1 MTIQKKFLAGLAGM
15 LMALLVLPAQAQW
28 SVPDVQEPS
37 GEADIQR
44 ALSGGVP
51 MGRWKEGLLFEG
63 IEPMP
68 WLKSAANWFPNTEEV
83 QPNEMRIHFM
93 GTAPMIRPGQ
103 MNTSIFVM
111 LGNGDNFAFDL
122 GEGSVANYV
131 ASGIAL
137 NEIKKVFIT
146 HLHVDHYG
154 ALPYVWMF
162 GTWAGGWH
170 ERLRVW
176 GPSGAS
182 PEYGLDTMIE
192 GMKMM
197 TGWHRDAFSVFP
209 VGKGWDIES
218 NQFDFKDNGGV
229 IYNENGV
236 KIIHWERSHAKDGAS
251 AYRLDWN
258 GLCFVWTGDGR
269 PSKLDEK
276 YAKGCDVYVTE
287 LQQEV
292 VEINAGVQ
300 GVPPFLARY
309 TIDTH
314 HTPAYASGYLANQV
328 QPRLFMTTHMSYD
341 PYVLEETVAE
351 VREHWKG
358 PFHFGAPDG
367 IVVNVTPDRI
377 WVREGVLPDFPNSK
391 APQFDFGNG
400 QLVVPHP
407 PTSREEI
414 QNQEIRDQQLDPDL
428 YYPKDYKPQLLE
440 DWPVEGDLVVPVEQL
455 PENLK
460 QSMSDR
466 WRTKVKNNEILE
478 EQAQ

>member
-1 MTIQKKFLAGLAGM
+1 
-15 LMALLVLPAQAQW
+15 
-28 SVPDVQEPS
+28 
-37 GEADIQR
+37 
-44 ALSGGVP
+44 
-51 MGRWKEGLLFEG
+51 
-63 IEPMP
+63 
-68 WLKSAANWFPNTEEV
+68 
-83 QPNEMRIHFM
+83 
-93 GTAPMIRPGQ
+93 
-103 MNTSIFVM
+103 MN
-111 LGNGDNFAFDL
+111 D
-122 GEGSVANYV
+122 
-131 ASGIAL
+131 
-137 NEIKKVFIT
+137 
-146 HLHVDHYG
+146 
-154 ALPYVWMF
+154 
-162 GTWAGGWH
+162 
-170 ERLRVW
+170 LRVW
-176 GPSGAS
+176 GPSGRTD
-182 PEYGLDTMIE
+182 EYGLDTMIE

-218 NQFDFKDNGGV
+218 NQFDFKDNGGL
-229 IYNENGV
+229 IYDENGV

-269 PSKLDEK
+269 PSELDEI

-314 HTPAYASGYLANQV
+314 HTPAYASGYLANKV

-341 PYVLEETVAE
+341 PYVAEETVAE

-367 IVVNVTPDRI
+367 IVVNVTKDQI

-400 QLVVPHP
+400 QLVVPEP
-407 PTSREEI
+407 PTSRAEI

-428 YYPKDYKPQLLE
+428 YYPEGYKPQLLE
-440 DWPVEGDLVVPVEQL
+440 EWPVDGDLVVPIDSM
-455 PENLK
+455 PENLQK
-460 QSMSDR
+460 SMSDR
-466 WRTKVKNNEILE
+466 WRQRVRNRKILE
-478 EQAQ
+478 EQAENN

>member
-1 MTIQKKFLAGLAGM
+1 MAGSAF
-15 LMALLVLPAQAQW
+15 AEP
-28 SVPDVQEPS
+28 PPVQEPS
-37 GEADIQR
+37 SEADITA

-51 MGRWKEGLLFEG
+51 MGRWKEGLMFEG
-63 IEPMP
+63 ISPQP

-146 HLHVDHYG
+146 HLHVDHFG

-176 GPSGAS
+176 GPSGATE
-182 PEYGLDTMIE
+182 EYGLNTMIE

-218 NQFDFKDNGGV
+218 NQFDFEDDGGL
-229 IYNENGV
+229 IYDENGV
-236 KIIHWERSHAKDGAS
+236 RIIHWQRSHAKDGAS

-269 PSKLDEK
+269 PSELDEK

-292 VEINAGVQ
+292 VEINSGVQ

-314 HTPAYASGYLANQV
+314 HTPGYASGYLANKV
-328 QPRLFMTTHMSYD
+328 QPRMFMTTHMSYD
-341 PYVLEETVAE
+341 PYVAEETVAE

-358 PFHFGAPDG
+358 PYHFGAPDG
-367 IVVNVTPDRI
+367 IVVNVTKDQI

-400 QLVVPHP
+400 QLIVPKP
-407 PTSREEI
+407 PTSRQEI
-414 QNQEIRDQQLDPDL
+414 QNQWIRDRQLDPKV
-428 YYPKDYKPQLLE
+428 YYPEGYYPELLE
-440 DWPVEGDLVVPVEQL
+440 EWPVDGDLVVPVEQL
-455 PENLK
+455 PENLRK
-460 QSMSDR
+460 SMGDR
-466 WRTKVKNNEILE
+466 WRTRVKNQKILE
-478 EQAQ
+478 EQNN